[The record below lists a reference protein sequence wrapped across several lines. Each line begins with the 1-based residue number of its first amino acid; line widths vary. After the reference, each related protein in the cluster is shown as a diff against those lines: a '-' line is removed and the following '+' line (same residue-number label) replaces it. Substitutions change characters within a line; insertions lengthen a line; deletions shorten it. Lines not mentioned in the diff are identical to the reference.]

1 MAERSAAL
9 SRAFTRQGS
18 PEEHKEREKHMS
30 EAATSE
36 AVGQRWQARVEVTLK
51 PVVLDPQGDAVL
63 HGLHQLG
70 FNDVS
75 RVRVGKYLELTLAAA
90 TQRDAE
96 ELVQQM
102 CDRLLANPVIESYSY
117 TVEPGNPPTA

>member
-1 MAERSAAL
+1 
-9 SRAFTRQGS
+9 
-18 PEEHKEREKHMS
+18 
-30 EAATSE
+30 
-36 AVGQRWQARVEVTLK
+36 
-51 PVVLDPQGDAVL
+51 VLDPQGDAVL

-96 ELVQQM
+96 ELVKQM
-102 CDRLLANPVIESYSY
+102 CDRLLANPVIESYSFS
-117 TVEPGNPPTA
+117 VEPGNPPTA

>member
-1 MAERSAAL
+1 
-9 SRAFTRQGS
+9 
-18 PEEHKEREKHMS
+18 
-30 EAATSE
+30 
-36 AVGQRWQARVEVTLK
+36 
-51 PVVLDPQGDAVL
+51 VVLDPQGDAVL

-90 TQRDAE
+90 TQHDAE
-96 ELVQQM
+96 ALVKQM

>member
-1 MAERSAAL
+1 
-9 SRAFTRQGS
+9 
-18 PEEHKEREKHMS
+18 MS
-30 EAATSE
+30 ETATSG
-36 AVGQRWQARVEVTLK
+36 AVSQHWQARVEVTLK

-90 TQRDAE
+90 SATDAE
-96 ELVQQM
+96 ALVRQM
-102 CDRLLANPVIESYSY
+102 CERLLANPVIESYSF

>member
-1 MAERSAAL
+1 
-9 SRAFTRQGS
+9 
-18 PEEHKEREKHMS
+18 MS

-96 ELVQQM
+96 DMVKQM
-102 CDRLLANPVIESYSY
+102 CDRLLANPVIESYSFS
-117 TVEPGNPPTA
+117 VEPGNPPTA

>member
-1 MAERSAAL
+1 M
-9 SRAFTRQGS
+9 
-18 PEEHKEREKHMS
+18 
-30 EAATSE
+30 TSE
-36 AVGQRWQARVEVTLK
+36 AVGQRWHARVEVTLK

>member
-1 MAERSAAL
+1 
-9 SRAFTRQGS
+9 
-18 PEEHKEREKHMS
+18 MS
-30 EAATSE
+30 ETATSE
-36 AVGQRWQARVEVTLK
+36 AVSQRWQARVEVTLK

-96 ELVQQM
+96 DMVKQM
-102 CDRLLANPVIESYSY
+102 CDRLLANPVIESYSFS
-117 TVEPGNPPTA
+117 VEPGNPPTA

>member
-1 MAERSAAL
+1 
-9 SRAFTRQGS
+9 
-18 PEEHKEREKHMS
+18 MS

-36 AVGQRWQARVEVTLK
+36 AVDQRWQARVEVTLK

-75 RVRVGKYLELTLAAA
+75 RVRVGKYLELTLTAA

-96 ELVQQM
+96 EIVQQM
-102 CDRLLANPVIESYSY
+102 CDRLLANPVIESYSF